1 MKFQCIKNVDRIK
14 ILFKAIYIYIYIYI
28 YILVIVMGGP
38 AVSHSPRAHWGLNA
52 ALNRD
57 GGANM
62 VLYNSLKNLHDYW
75 CKGNRTIVI
84 QARGFIVLRHTDDD
98 RFFLTGEGTTE
109 VARDSVKIEVN
120 KPVLR
125 LPDCSNLK
133 NTTKAST
140 KNRHAR
146 WGNRTV

>member
-1 MKFQCIKNVDRIK
+1 M
-14 ILFKAIYIYIYIYI
+14 
-28 YILVIVMGGP
+28 
-38 AVSHSPRAHWGLNA
+38 
-52 ALNRD
+52 
-57 GGANM
+57 
-62 VLYNSLKNLHDYW
+62 
-75 CKGNRTIVI
+75 IVI

-98 RFFLTGEGTTE
+98 RFFLKGEGTTE

-146 WGNRTV
+146 WGNRTVLDEFSPNFLDVFALLCLICIIPLVNWLQKN